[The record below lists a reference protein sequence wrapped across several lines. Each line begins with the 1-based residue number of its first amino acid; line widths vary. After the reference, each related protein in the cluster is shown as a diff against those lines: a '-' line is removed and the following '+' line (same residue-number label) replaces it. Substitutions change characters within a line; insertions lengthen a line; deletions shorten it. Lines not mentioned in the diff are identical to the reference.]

1 MKNHSYLSILFLLCF
16 AFAKAQS
23 NKSALE
29 QRKAELQKEI
39 NQFDRLLKNVRKEK
53 KTMVLL
59 VETIDKKIARTQEII
74 NITNKQANN
83 LTRNIKANAAEI
95 KKLNTEIKG
104 LKAEYAEMIV
114 KAYKSQNDQSR
125 LMFLLSSEDFLQA
138 YKRVQ
143 YLQSYANYRKKQA
156 DEITVKSVALEEM
169 NVELESEKKEKT
181 KVLALNKK
189 QREALKVD
197 KVEQENLLAVVRAN
211 EKEYAADI
219 KEKAKE
225 RNKID
230 RELKA
235 LIAADIKA
243 SNKGRTGAVANK
255 FFLTPE
261 AKILANNFKSNKG
274 KLPWPVEEG
283 FVSMGYGVQA
293 HPIFRTLTVDSNGLR
308 LQSRAGAKVRAIF
321 EGEVIRITKSKYGI
335 LAVYIRHGNYTSIY
349 NNLRTVT
356 VEKGDKVSTKD
367 IIGEI
372 FTSNSGETELK
383 FVLMEDTETVDPAKW
398 IARKR

>member
-1 MKNHSYLSILFLLCF
+1 MKKHFYLSILFLLCF

-23 NKSALE
+23 EKAALE
-29 QRKAELQKEI
+29 QRKADIQREI
-39 NQFDRLLKNVRKEK
+39 NQFDRLLKNVRKEE

-59 VETIDKKIARTQEII
+59 VETIDKKILRTQEII
-74 NITNKQANN
+74 NITNRQANN

-95 KKLNTEIKG
+95 KKLNTEVKA

-114 KAYKSQNDQSR
+114 KSYKSQNDQSR

-143 YLQSYANYRKKQA
+143 YLKSYADYRKKQA
-156 DEITVKSVALEEM
+156 EEITIKSEAIAAKNVALEE
-169 NVELESEKKEKT
+169 EKKEKN

-189 QREALKVD
+189 QRAALKVD
-197 KVEQENLLAVVRAN
+197 KVEQENLLAVVKEN
-211 EKEYAADI
+211 EKKYAADI
-219 KEKAKE
+219 KVKAKE

-243 SNKGRTGAVANK
+243 SNKGKTGAVANK

-283 FVSMGYGVQA
+283 FVSRRYGTQP
-293 HPIFRTLTVDSNGLR
+293 HPVVRSLTIDSNGLR
-308 LQSRAGAKVRAIF
+308 LQSPGGAKVRAIF

-335 LAVYIRHGNYTSIY
+335 LAVHIRHGNYTSIY
-349 NNLRTVT
+349 DNLKSVS
-356 VEKGDKVSTKD
+356 VEKGDTVNTKD
-367 IIGEI
+367 IIGGI

-383 FVLMEDTETVDPAKW
+383 FVLMQDNDTVDPAKW
-398 IARKR
+398 IARK

>member
-1 MKNHSYLSILFLLCF
+1 MKKHIYILMLFLLCF

-23 NKSALE
+23 EKAALE
-29 QRKAELQKEI
+29 ERKAEIQNEI
-39 NQFDRLLKNVRKEK
+39 NQFDRLLKNVRKEE

-59 VETIDKKIARTQEII
+59 VETIDKKISRTQEII
-74 NITNKQANN
+74 NITNKQANT
-83 LTRNIKANAAEI
+83 LTRNIKANLVEI
-95 KKLNTEIKG
+95 KKLEVEIKA

-114 KAYKSQNDQSR
+114 KAYKSKNDQSR

-156 DEITVKSVALEEM
+156 DEILLKSTAIADKNE
-169 NVELESEKKEKT
+169 ELESEKKEKSR
-181 KVLALNKK
+181 VLDLN
-189 QREALKVD
+189 QRQRAALKTD
-197 KVEQENLLAVVRAN
+197 KVEQVDLLAVVKAN
-211 EKEYAADI
+211 EKKYAADI
-219 KEKAKE
+219 KEKSRE

-230 RELKA
+230 SELRA

-243 SNKGRTGAVANK
+243 SNKGKTGAVANK

-261 AKILANNFKSNKG
+261 AKLLANNFKSNKG

-283 FVSMGYGVQA
+283 FVSRRYGKQP
-293 HPIFRTLTVDSNGLR
+293 HPVVRSLTIDSNGLR
-308 LQSRAGAKVRAIF
+308 MQSPEGAKVRSIF
-321 EGEVIRITKSKYGI
+321 EGKVIRITKSKYGI
-335 LAVYIRHGNYTSIY
+335 LAVHIRHGNYTSIY
-349 NNLRTVT
+349 DNLKLVSVETGDTVR
-356 VEKGDKVSTKD
+356 TKD

-383 FVLMEDTETVDPAKW
+383 FVLMQDTETVDPAQW
-398 IARKR
+398 IARK

>member
-1 MKNHSYLSILFLLCF
+1 MKKHFYLSILFLLCF

-23 NKSALE
+23 EKAALE
-29 QRKAELQKEI
+29 QRKAEIQREI
-39 NQFDRLLKNVRKEK
+39 NQFDRLLKNVRKEE

-59 VETIDKKIARTQEII
+59 VETIDKKILRTQEII
-74 NITNKQANN
+74 NITNRQANN

-95 KKLNTEIKG
+95 KKLNTEVKA

-114 KAYKSQNDQSR
+114 KSYKSQNDQSR

-143 YLQSYANYRKKQA
+143 YLKSYADYRKKQA
-156 DEITVKSVALEEM
+156 EEITIKSDAITAKNVALEE
-169 NVELESEKKEKT
+169 EKKEKN

-189 QREALKVD
+189 QRAALKID
-197 KVEQENLLAVVRAN
+197 KVEQENLLAVVKEN
-211 EKEYAADI
+211 EKKYAADI
-219 KEKAKE
+219 KVKAKE

-243 SNKGRTGAVANK
+243 SNKGKTGAVANK

-283 FVSMGYGVQA
+283 FVSRRYGTQP
-293 HPIFRTLTVDSNGLR
+293 HPVVRSLTIDSNGLR
-308 LQSRAGAKVRAIF
+308 LQSPGGAKVRAIF

-335 LAVYIRHGNYTSIY
+335 LAVHIRHGNYTSIY
-349 NNLRTVT
+349 DNLKSVS
-356 VEKGDKVSTKD
+356 VEKGDRVNTKD

-383 FVLMEDTETVDPAKW
+383 FVLMQDNDTVDPAKW
-398 IARKR
+398 IARK

>member
-1 MKNHSYLSILFLLCF
+1 MKKHIYLLLLLLFCF

-23 NKSALE
+23 EKAALE
-29 QRKAELQKEI
+29 ERKAKIQQEI
-39 NQFDRLLKNVRKEK
+39 NQFDRLLKNVRKEE

-59 VETIDKKIARTQEII
+59 VETIDKKISRTQEII
-74 NITNKQANN
+74 NLTNKQANA

-95 KKLNTEIKG
+95 KKLEVEIKA

-114 KAYKSQNDQSR
+114 KAYKSKNDQSR

-156 DEITVKSVALEEM
+156 DEILLKSTALADK
-169 NVELESEKKEKT
+169 NIELENEKKEKT
-181 KVLALNKK
+181 RVLDLN
-189 QREALKVD
+189 QRQRAALKTD
-197 KVEQENLLAVVRAN
+197 KVEQVDLLAVVKAN
-211 EKEYAADI
+211 EKKYAADI
-219 KEKAKE
+219 KEKSRE

-230 RELKA
+230 RELRA

-243 SNKGRTGAVANK
+243 SNKGKTGAVANK

-261 AKILANNFKSNKG
+261 AKLLANNFISNKG

-283 FVSMGYGVQA
+283 FVSRRYGKQP
-293 HPIFRTLTVDSNGLR
+293 HPVVRSLTIDSNGLR
-308 LQSRAGAKVRAIF
+308 LQSPSGAKVRAIF

-335 LAVYIRHGNYTSIY
+335 LAVHIRHGNYTSIY
-349 NNLRTVT
+349 DNLKLVS
-356 VEKGDKVSTKD
+356 VEKGDRVKTKD
-367 IIGEI
+367 RIGEI

-383 FVLMEDTETVDPAKW
+383 FVLMQDTETVDPAQW
-398 IARKR
+398 IARK

>member
-1 MKNHSYLSILFLLCF
+1 MKKHFYLSILFLLCF

-23 NKSALE
+23 EKAALE
-29 QRKAELQKEI
+29 QRKAEIQREI
-39 NQFDRLLKNVRKEK
+39 NQFDRLLKNVRKEE

-59 VETIDKKIARTQEII
+59 VETIDKKILRTQEII

-95 KKLNTEIKG
+95 KKLNTEVKA

-114 KAYKSQNDQSR
+114 KSYKSQNDQSR

-143 YLQSYANYRKKQA
+143 YLKSYADYRKKQA
-156 DEITVKSVALEEM
+156 EEITIKSDAIAAKNVALEE
-169 NVELESEKKEKT
+169 EKKEKN

-189 QREALKVD
+189 QRAALKID
-197 KVEQENLLAVVRAN
+197 KVEQENLLAVVKEN
-211 EKEYAADI
+211 EKKYAADI
-219 KEKAKE
+219 KVKAKE

-243 SNKGRTGAVANK
+243 SNKGKTGAVANK

-261 AKILANNFKSNKG
+261 AKILANSFKSNKG

-283 FVSMGYGVQA
+283 FVSRRYGTQP
-293 HPIFRTLTVDSNGLR
+293 HPVVRSLTIDSNGLR
-308 LQSRAGAKVRAIF
+308 LQSPGGAKVRAIF

-335 LAVYIRHGNYTSIY
+335 LAVHIRHGNYTSIY
-349 NNLRTVT
+349 DNLKSVS
-356 VEKGDKVSTKD
+356 VEKGDMVNTKD

-383 FVLMEDTETVDPAKW
+383 FVLMQDNDTVDPAQW
-398 IARKR
+398 IARK

>member
-1 MKNHSYLSILFLLCF
+1 MKKHIYILMLFLLCF

-23 NKSALE
+23 EKAALE
-29 QRKAELQKEI
+29 ERKAEIQNEI
-39 NQFDRLLKNVRKEK
+39 NQFDRLLKNVRKEE

-59 VETIDKKIARTQEII
+59 VETIDKKISRTQEII
-74 NITNKQANN
+74 NITNKQANT
-83 LTRNIKANAAEI
+83 LTRNIKANLVEI
-95 KKLNTEIKG
+95 KKLEVEIKA

-114 KAYKSQNDQSR
+114 KAYKSKNDQSR

-156 DEITVKSVALEEM
+156 DEILLKSTAIADKNE
-169 NVELESEKKEKT
+169 ELESEKKEKSR
-181 KVLALNKK
+181 VLDLN
-189 QREALKVD
+189 QRQRAALKTD
-197 KVEQENLLAVVRAN
+197 KVEQVDLLAVVKAN
-211 EKEYAADI
+211 EKKYAADI
-219 KEKAKE
+219 KEKSRE

-230 RELKA
+230 SELKA

-243 SNKGRTGAVANK
+243 SNKGKTGAVANK

-261 AKILANNFKSNKG
+261 AKLLANNFKSNKG

-283 FVSMGYGVQA
+283 FVSRRYGKQP
-293 HPIFRTLTVDSNGLR
+293 HPVVRSLTIDSNGLR
-308 LQSRAGAKVRAIF
+308 MQSPEGAKVRSIF
-321 EGEVIRITKSKYGI
+321 EGKVIRITKSKYGI
-335 LAVYIRHGNYTSIY
+335 LAVHIRHGNYTSIY
-349 NNLRTVT
+349 DNLKLVSVETGDTVR
-356 VEKGDKVSTKD
+356 TKD

-383 FVLMEDTETVDPAKW
+383 FVLMQDTETVDPAQW
-398 IARKR
+398 IARK

>member
-39 NQFDRLLKNVRKEK
+39 NQFDRLLKNVRKEE

-156 DEITVKSVALEEM
+156 DEITVKSVALEEK

>member
-1 MKNHSYLSILFLLCF
+1 MKKHIYILMLFLLCF

-23 NKSALE
+23 EKAALE
-29 QRKAELQKEI
+29 ERKAEIQNEI
-39 NQFDRLLKNVRKEK
+39 NQFDRLLKNVRKEE

-59 VETIDKKIARTQEII
+59 VETIDKKISRTQEII
-74 NITNKQANN
+74 NITNKQANT
-83 LTRNIKANAAEI
+83 LTRNIKSNLVEI
-95 KKLNTEIKG
+95 KKLEVEIKA

-114 KAYKSQNDQSR
+114 KAYKSKNDQSR

-156 DEITVKSVALEEM
+156 DEILLKSTAIADKNE
-169 NVELESEKKEKT
+169 ELESEKKEKSR
-181 KVLALNKK
+181 VLDLN
-189 QREALKVD
+189 QRQRAALKTD
-197 KVEQENLLAVVRAN
+197 KVEQVDLLAVVKAN
-211 EKEYAADI
+211 EKKYAADI
-219 KEKAKE
+219 KEKSRE

-230 RELKA
+230 SELRA

-243 SNKGRTGAVANK
+243 SNKGKTGAVANK

-261 AKILANNFKSNKG
+261 AKLLANNFISNKG

-283 FVSMGYGVQA
+283 FVSRRYGKQP
-293 HPIFRTLTVDSNGLR
+293 HPVVRSLTIDSNGLR
-308 LQSRAGAKVRAIF
+308 MQSPEGAKVRSIF
-321 EGEVIRITKSKYGI
+321 EGKVIRITKSKYGI
-335 LAVYIRHGNYTSIY
+335 LAVHIRHGNYTSIY
-349 NNLRTVT
+349 DNLKLVSVETGDTVR
-356 VEKGDKVSTKD
+356 TKD

-383 FVLMEDTETVDPAKW
+383 FVLMQDTETVDPAQW
-398 IARKR
+398 IARK

>member
-1 MKNHSYLSILFLLCF
+1 MKKHFYLSILFLLCF

-23 NKSALE
+23 EKAALE
-29 QRKAELQKEI
+29 QRKAEIQREI
-39 NQFDRLLKNVRKEK
+39 NQFDRLLKNVRKEE

-59 VETIDKKIARTQEII
+59 VETIDKKILRTQMII

-95 KKLNTEIKG
+95 KKLNTEVKA

-114 KAYKSQNDQSR
+114 KSYKSQNDQSR

-143 YLQSYANYRKKQA
+143 YLKSYADYRKKQA
-156 DEITVKSVALEEM
+156 EEITIKSDAIAAKNVALEE
-169 NVELESEKKEKT
+169 EKKEKN

-189 QREALKVD
+189 QRAALKID
-197 KVEQENLLAVVRAN
+197 KVEQENLLAVVKEN
-211 EKEYAADI
+211 EKKYAADI
-219 KEKAKE
+219 KVKAKE

-243 SNKGRTGAVANK
+243 SNKGKTGAVANK

-283 FVSMGYGVQA
+283 FVSRRYGTQP
-293 HPIFRTLTVDSNGLR
+293 HPVVRSLTIDSNGLR
-308 LQSRAGAKVRAIF
+308 LQSPGGAKVRAIF

-335 LAVYIRHGNYTSIY
+335 LAVHIRHGNYTSIY
-349 NNLRTVT
+349 DNLKSVS
-356 VEKGDKVSTKD
+356 VEKGDMVNTKD

-383 FVLMEDTETVDPAKW
+383 FVLMQDNDTVDPAQW
-398 IARKR
+398 IARK

>member
-1 MKNHSYLSILFLLCF
+1 MKKHIYILILFFLCF

-23 NKSALE
+23 EKAALE
-29 QRKAELQKEI
+29 ERKAEIQNEI
-39 NQFDRLLKNVRKEK
+39 NQFDRLLKNVRKEE

-59 VETIDKKIARTQEII
+59 VETIDKKISRTQEII
-74 NITNKQANN
+74 NITNKQANT
-83 LTRNIKANAAEI
+83 LTRNIKANLVQI
-95 KKLNTEIKG
+95 KKLEVEIKA

-114 KAYKSQNDQSR
+114 KAYKSKNDQSR

-156 DEITVKSVALEEM
+156 DEILLKSTAIADKNE
-169 NVELESEKKEKT
+169 ELESEKKEKSR
-181 KVLALNKK
+181 VLDLNKR
-189 QREALKVD
+189 QRAALKTD
-197 KVEQENLLAVVRAN
+197 KVEQVDLLAVVKAN
-211 EKEYAADI
+211 EKKYAADI
-219 KEKAKE
+219 KEKSRE

-230 RELKA
+230 SELRA

-243 SNKGRTGAVANK
+243 SNKGKTGAVANK

-261 AKILANNFKSNKG
+261 AKLLANNFIRNKG
-274 KLPWPVEEG
+274 KLQWPLEEG
-283 FVSMGYGVQA
+283 FVSSRYGKQPNPVV
-293 HPIFRTLTVDSNGLR
+293 RSLTIDSNGLR
-308 LQSRAGAKVRAIF
+308 MQSPEGAKVRAIF

-335 LAVYIRHGNYTSIY
+335 LAVHIRHGNYTSIY
-349 NNLRTVT
+349 DNLKLVSVETGDTVR
-356 VEKGDKVSTKD
+356 TKD

-383 FVLMEDTETVDPAKW
+383 FVLMQDTETVDPAQW
-398 IARKR
+398 IARK

>member
-1 MKNHSYLSILFLLCF
+1 MKKHIYLLLLLLLCF

-23 NKSALE
+23 EKAALE
-29 QRKAELQKEI
+29 ERKAKIQQEI
-39 NQFDRLLKNVRKEK
+39 NQFDRLLKNVRKEE

-59 VETIDKKIARTQEII
+59 VETIDKKISRTQEII
-74 NITNKQANN
+74 NLTNKQANT

-95 KKLNTEIKG
+95 KKLEVEIKA

-114 KAYKSQNDQSR
+114 KAYKSKNDQSR

-156 DEITVKSVALEEM
+156 DEILLKSTALADK
-169 NVELESEKKEKT
+169 NIELENEKKEKT
-181 KVLALNKK
+181 RVLDLN
-189 QREALKVD
+189 QRQRAALKTD
-197 KVEQENLLAVVRAN
+197 KVEQVDLLAVVKAN
-211 EKEYAADI
+211 EKKYAADI
-219 KEKAKE
+219 KEKSRE

-230 RELKA
+230 RELRA

-243 SNKGRTGAVANK
+243 SNKGKTGAVANK

-261 AKILANNFKSNKG
+261 AKLLANNFISNKG

-283 FVSMGYGVQA
+283 FVSRRYGKQP
-293 HPIFRTLTVDSNGLR
+293 HPVVRSLTIDSNGLR
-308 LQSRAGAKVRAIF
+308 LQSPSGAKVRAIF

-335 LAVYIRHGNYTSIY
+335 LAVHIRHGNYTSIY
-349 NNLRTVT
+349 DNLKLVS
-356 VEKGDKVSTKD
+356 VEKGDRVKTKD
-367 IIGEI
+367 RIGEI

-383 FVLMEDTETVDPAKW
+383 FVLMQDTETVDPAQW
-398 IARKR
+398 IARK

>member
-1 MKNHSYLSILFLLCF
+1 MRKHIYLSVVFVLCF

-23 NKSALE
+23 SKAALE
-29 QRKAELQKEI
+29 QRKAEIQREI
-39 NQFDRLLKNVRKEK
+39 NQFDRLLKNVRKEE

-83 LTRNIKANAAEI
+83 LTRTIRTNTAEI
-95 KKLNTEIKG
+95 KKLQEEIKG

-156 DEITVKSVALEEM
+156 EEITVKSDAL
-169 NVELESEKKEKT
+169 SEKNKLLAQEKEEKN
-181 KVLALNKK
+181 KVIALNKK
-189 QREALKVD
+189 QRAALKED
-197 KVEQENLLAVVRAN
+197 KIEQENLLAVVRAN

-243 SNKGRTGAVANK
+243 SNKGKTGAVANK

-283 FVSMGYGVQA
+283 FVSRRYGRQP
-293 HPIFRTLTVDSNGLR
+293 HPVVRSLTIESNGIR
-308 LQSRAGAKVRAIF
+308 LQSPAGAKVRAVF
-321 EGEVIRITKSKYGI
+321 EGEVIRITKSRYGI
-335 LAVYIRHGNYTSIY
+335 LAVHIRHGNYTSIY
-349 NNLRTVT
+349 DNLKIVS
-356 VEKGDKVSTKD
+356 VEKGDKVNTKD
-367 IIGEI
+367 VIGEI

-383 FVLMEDTETVDPAKW
+383 FVLMQDTETVDPASW
-398 IARKR
+398 IARK

>member
-1 MKNHSYLSILFLLCF
+1 MKKHIYLLLLLLLCF

-23 NKSALE
+23 EKAALE
-29 QRKAELQKEI
+29 ERKAKIQQEI
-39 NQFDRLLKNVRKEK
+39 NQFDRLLKNVRKEE

-59 VETIDKKIARTQEII
+59 VETIDKKISRTQEII
-74 NITNKQANN
+74 NLTNKQANT
-83 LTRNIKANAAEI
+83 LTRNIKANAVEI
-95 KKLNTEIKG
+95 KKLEVEIKA

-114 KAYKSQNDQSR
+114 KAYKSKNDQSR

-156 DEITVKSVALEEM
+156 DEILLKSTALADK
-169 NVELESEKKEKT
+169 NIELENEKKEKT
-181 KVLALNKK
+181 RVLDLN
-189 QREALKVD
+189 QRQRAALKTD
-197 KVEQENLLAVVRAN
+197 KVEQVDLLAVVKAN
-211 EKEYAADI
+211 EKKYAADI
-219 KEKAKE
+219 KEKSRE

-230 RELKA
+230 RELRA

-243 SNKGRTGAVANK
+243 SNKGKTGAVANK

-261 AKILANNFKSNKG
+261 AKLLANNFISNKG

-283 FVSMGYGVQA
+283 FVSRRYGKQP
-293 HPIFRTLTVDSNGLR
+293 HPVVRSLTIDSNGLR
-308 LQSRAGAKVRAIF
+308 LQSPSGAKVRAIF

-335 LAVYIRHGNYTSIY
+335 LAVHIRHGNYTSIY
-349 NNLRTVT
+349 DNLKLVS
-356 VEKGDKVSTKD
+356 VEKGDRVKTKD
-367 IIGEI
+367 RIGEI

-383 FVLMEDTETVDPAKW
+383 FVLMQDTETVDPAQW
-398 IARKR
+398 IARK

>member
-1 MKNHSYLSILFLLCF
+1 MKKHFYLSILFLLCF
-16 AFAKAQS
+16 AFAEAQS
-23 NKSALE
+23 EKAALE
-29 QRKAELQKEI
+29 QRKAEIQREI
-39 NQFDRLLKNVRKEK
+39 NQFDRLLKNVRKEE

-59 VETIDKKIARTQEII
+59 VETIDKKILRTQEII

-83 LTRNIKANAAEI
+83 LTRNINANAAEI
-95 KKLNTEIKG
+95 KKLNTEVKA

-114 KAYKSQNDQSR
+114 KSYKSQNDQSR

-143 YLQSYANYRKKQA
+143 YLKSYADYRKKQA
-156 DEITVKSVALEEM
+156 EEITIKSDAIAVKNVALEE
-169 NVELESEKKEKT
+169 EKKEKN

-189 QREALKVD
+189 QRAALKID
-197 KVEQENLLAVVRAN
+197 KVEQENLLAVVKEN
-211 EKEYAADI
+211 EKKYAADI
-219 KEKAKE
+219 KVKAKE

-243 SNKGRTGAVANK
+243 SNKGKTGAVANK

-283 FVSMGYGVQA
+283 FVSRRYGTQP
-293 HPIFRTLTVDSNGLR
+293 HPVVRSLTIDSNGLR
-308 LQSRAGAKVRAIF
+308 LQSPGGAKVRAIF

-335 LAVYIRHGNYTSIY
+335 LAVHIRHGNYTSIY
-349 NNLRTVT
+349 DNLKSVS
-356 VEKGDKVSTKD
+356 VEKGDAVNTKD

-383 FVLMEDTETVDPAKW
+383 FVLMQDNDTVDPAQW
-398 IARKR
+398 IARK

>member
-1 MKNHSYLSILFLLCF
+1 MKKHFYLSILFLLCF
-16 AFAKAQS
+16 VFAKAQS
-23 NKSALE
+23 EKAALE
-29 QRKAELQKEI
+29 QRKAEIQREI
-39 NQFDRLLKNVRKEK
+39 NQFDRLLKNVRKEE

-59 VETIDKKIARTQEII
+59 VETIDKKILRTQEII

-95 KKLNTEIKG
+95 KKLNTEVKA

-114 KAYKSQNDQSR
+114 KSYKSQNDQSR

-143 YLQSYANYRKKQA
+143 YLKSYADYRKKQA
-156 DEITVKSVALEEM
+156 EEITIKSDAIAAKNVALEE
-169 NVELESEKKEKT
+169 EKKEKN

-189 QREALKVD
+189 QRAALKID
-197 KVEQENLLAVVRAN
+197 KVEQENLLAVVKEN
-211 EKEYAADI
+211 EKKYAADI
-219 KEKAKE
+219 KVKAKE

-243 SNKGRTGAVANK
+243 SNKGKTGAVANK

-283 FVSMGYGVQA
+283 FVSRRYGTQP
-293 HPIFRTLTVDSNGLR
+293 HPVVRSLTIDSNGIR
-308 LQSRAGAKVRAIF
+308 LQSPGGAKVRAIF

-335 LAVYIRHGNYTSIY
+335 LAVHIRHGNYTSIY
-349 NNLRTVT
+349 DNLKSVS
-356 VEKGDKVSTKD
+356 VEKGDMVNTKD

-383 FVLMEDTETVDPAKW
+383 FVLMQDNDTVDPAQW
-398 IARKR
+398 IARK

>member
-1 MKNHSYLSILFLLCF
+1 MKKHCSLFIVFVLCF
-16 AFAKAQS
+16 AFAKAQTS
-23 NKSALE
+23 KAALE
-29 QRKAELQKEI
+29 RRKAEIQKEI
-39 NQFDRLLKNVRKEK
+39 NQFDRLLKSVRKEE

-83 LTRNIKANAAEI
+83 LTRNIKANTAQI
-95 KKLNTEIKG
+95 KKLQEEIKS

-125 LMFLLSSEDFLQA
+125 LMFLLSSENFLQA

-156 DEITVKSVALEEM
+156 EEITVKSDAL
-169 NVELESEKKEKT
+169 SEKNKLLAQEKEEKN
-181 KVLALNKK
+181 KVIALNKK
-189 QREALKVD
+189 QRAALKDD
-197 KVEQENLLAVVRAN
+197 KIEQENLLAVVRAN

-219 KEKAKE
+219 REKAKE

-243 SNKGRTGAVANK
+243 SNKGKTGAVANK

-283 FVSMGYGVQA
+283 FVSRRYGRQP
-293 HPIFRTLTVDSNGLR
+293 HPVVRSLTIESNGIR
-308 LQSRAGAKVRAIF
+308 LQSPAGAKVRAVF
-321 EGEVIRITKSKYGI
+321 EGEVIRITKSRYGI
-335 LAVYIRHGNYTSIY
+335 LAVHIRHGNYTSIY
-349 NNLRTVT
+349 DNLKIVS
-356 VEKGDKVSTKD
+356 VEKGDKVNTKD

-383 FVLMEDTETVDPAKW
+383 FVLMQDTETVDPASW
-398 IARKR
+398 IARK

>member
-1 MKNHSYLSILFLLCF
+1 MLFLLCF

-23 NKSALE
+23 EKAALE
-29 QRKAELQKEI
+29 ERKAEIQKDI
-39 NQFDRLLKNVRKEK
+39 NQFDRLLKNVRKEE

-59 VETIDKKIARTQEII
+59 VETIDKKISRTQEII
-74 NITNKQANN
+74 NITNKQANT
-83 LTRNIKANAAEI
+83 LTRNIKANLVEI
-95 KKLNTEIKG
+95 KKLEVEIKA

-114 KAYKSQNDQSR
+114 KAYKSKNDQSR

-156 DEITVKSVALEEM
+156 DEILLKSTAIADKNE
-169 NVELESEKKEKT
+169 ELESEKKEKSR
-181 KVLALNKK
+181 VLDLN
-189 QREALKVD
+189 QRQRAALKTD
-197 KVEQENLLAVVRAN
+197 KVEQVDLLAVVKAN
-211 EKEYAADI
+211 EKKYAADI
-219 KEKAKE
+219 KEKSRE

-230 RELKA
+230 SELKA

-243 SNKGRTGAVANK
+243 SNKGKTGAVANK

-261 AKILANNFKSNKG
+261 AKLLANNFKSNKG

-283 FVSMGYGVQA
+283 FVSRRYGKQP
-293 HPIFRTLTVDSNGLR
+293 HPVVRSLTIDSNGLR
-308 LQSRAGAKVRAIF
+308 MQSPGGAKVRSIF
-321 EGEVIRITKSKYGI
+321 EGKVIRITKSKYGI
-335 LAVYIRHGNYTSIY
+335 LAVHIRHGNYTSIY
-349 NNLRTVT
+349 DNLKSVSVETGDTV
-356 VEKGDKVSTKD
+356 KTKD

-383 FVLMEDTETVDPAKW
+383 FVLMQDTETVDPAHW
-398 IARKR
+398 IARK

>member
-1 MKNHSYLSILFLLCF
+1 MKKHCLLFIVFVLCF
-16 AFAKAQS
+16 AFAKAQTS
-23 NKSALE
+23 KAALE
-29 QRKAELQKEI
+29 RRKAEIQKEI
-39 NQFDRLLKNVRKEK
+39 NQFDRLLKSVRKEE

-83 LTRNIKANAAEI
+83 LTRNIKANTAQI
-95 KKLNTEIKG
+95 KKLQEEIKS

-125 LMFLLSSEDFLQA
+125 LMFLLSSENFLQA

-156 DEITVKSVALEEM
+156 EEITVKSDAL
-169 NVELESEKKEKT
+169 SEKNKLLAQEKEEKN
-181 KVLALNKK
+181 KVIALNKK
-189 QREALKVD
+189 QRAALKDD
-197 KVEQENLLAVVRAN
+197 KIEQENLLAVVRAN

-230 RELKA
+230 RELRA

-243 SNKGRTGAVANK
+243 SNKGKTGAVANK

-283 FVSMGYGVQA
+283 FVSRRYGRQP
-293 HPIFRTLTVDSNGLR
+293 HPVVRSLTIESNGIR
-308 LQSRAGAKVRAIF
+308 LQSPAGAKVRAVF
-321 EGEVIRITKSKYGI
+321 EGEVIRITKSRYGI
-335 LAVYIRHGNYTSIY
+335 LAVHIRHGNYTSIY
-349 NNLRTVT
+349 DNLKIVS
-356 VEKGDKVSTKD
+356 VEKGDKVNTKD

-383 FVLMEDTETVDPAKW
+383 FVLMQDTETVDPASW
-398 IARKR
+398 IARK

>member
-1 MKNHSYLSILFLLCF
+1 MLFLLCF

-23 NKSALE
+23 EKAALE
-29 QRKAELQKEI
+29 ERKAEIQKDI
-39 NQFDRLLKNVRKEK
+39 NQFDRLLKNVRKEE

-59 VETIDKKIARTQEII
+59 VETIDKKISRTQEII
-74 NITNKQANN
+74 NITNKQANT

-95 KKLNTEIKG
+95 KKLEVEIKA

-114 KAYKSQNDQSR
+114 KAYKSKNDQSR

-156 DEITVKSVALEEM
+156 DEISLKSTALADKNIELETEKEEKSRVLDMNQRQRVAL
-169 NVELESEKKEKT
+169 KT
-181 KVLALNKK
+181 
-189 QREALKVD
+189 D
-197 KVEQENLLAVVRAN
+197 KVEQVDLLAVVKAN
-211 EKEYAADI
+211 EKKYAADI
-219 KEKAKE
+219 KEKSKE

-230 RELKA
+230 RELRA

-243 SNKGRTGAVANK
+243 SNKGKTGAVANK

-261 AKILANNFKSNKG
+261 AKILANNFISNKG

-283 FVSMGYGVQA
+283 FVSRRYGKQP
-293 HPIFRTLTVDSNGLR
+293 HPVVRSLTIDSNGLR
-308 LQSRAGAKVRAIF
+308 MQSPSGAKVRAIF

-335 LAVYIRHGNYTSIY
+335 LAVHIRHGNYTSIY
-349 NNLRTVT
+349 DNLKLVI
-356 VEKGDKVSTKD
+356 VEKGDNVNTKD

-383 FVLMEDTETVDPAKW
+383 FVLMQDTETVDPAQW
-398 IARKR
+398 IARK

>member
-1 MKNHSYLSILFLLCF
+1 LCF

-23 NKSALE
+23 EKAALE
-29 QRKAELQKEI
+29 ERKAEIQKDI
-39 NQFDRLLKNVRKEK
+39 NQFDRLLKNVRKEE

-59 VETIDKKIARTQEII
+59 VETIDKKISRTQEII
-74 NITNKQANN
+74 NITNKQANT

-95 KKLNTEIKG
+95 KKLEVEIKA

-114 KAYKSQNDQSR
+114 KAYKSKNDQSR

-156 DEITVKSVALEEM
+156 DEISLKSTALADKNIELETEKEEKSRVLDMNQRQRVAL
-169 NVELESEKKEKT
+169 KT
-181 KVLALNKK
+181 
-189 QREALKVD
+189 D
-197 KVEQENLLAVVRAN
+197 KVEQVDLLAVVKAN
-211 EKEYAADI
+211 EKKYAADI
-219 KEKAKE
+219 KEKSKE

-230 RELKA
+230 RELRA

-243 SNKGRTGAVANK
+243 SNKGKTGAVANK

-261 AKILANNFKSNKG
+261 AKILANNFISNKG

-283 FVSMGYGVQA
+283 FVSRRYGKQP
-293 HPIFRTLTVDSNGLR
+293 HPVVRSLTIDSNGLR
-308 LQSRAGAKVRAIF
+308 MQSPSGAKVRAIF

-335 LAVYIRHGNYTSIY
+335 LAVHIRHGNYTSIY
-349 NNLRTVT
+349 DNLKLVI
-356 VEKGDKVSTKD
+356 VEKGDNVNTKD

-383 FVLMEDTETVDPAKW
+383 FVLMQDTETVDPAQW
-398 IARKR
+398 IARK

>member
-1 MKNHSYLSILFLLCF
+1 MKKHIYLLLLLLFCF

-23 NKSALE
+23 EKAALE
-29 QRKAELQKEI
+29 ERKAKIQQEI
-39 NQFDRLLKNVRKEK
+39 NQFDRLLKNVRKEE

-59 VETIDKKIARTQEII
+59 VETIDKKISRTQEII
-74 NITNKQANN
+74 NLTNKQANT

-95 KKLNTEIKG
+95 KKLEVEIKA

-114 KAYKSQNDQSR
+114 KAYKSKNDQSR

-156 DEITVKSVALEEM
+156 DEILLKSTALADK
-169 NVELESEKKEKT
+169 NIELENEKKEKT
-181 KVLALNKK
+181 RVLDLN
-189 QREALKVD
+189 QRQRAALKTD
-197 KVEQENLLAVVRAN
+197 KVEQVDLLAVVKAN
-211 EKEYAADI
+211 EKKYAADI
-219 KEKAKE
+219 KEKSRE

-230 RELKA
+230 RELRA

-243 SNKGRTGAVANK
+243 SNKGKTGAVANK

-261 AKILANNFKSNKG
+261 AKLLANNFISNKG

-283 FVSMGYGVQA
+283 FVSRRYGKQP
-293 HPIFRTLTVDSNGLR
+293 HPVVRSLTIDSNGLR
-308 LQSRAGAKVRAIF
+308 LQSPSGAKVRAIF

-335 LAVYIRHGNYTSIY
+335 LAVHIRHGNYTSIY
-349 NNLRTVT
+349 DNLKLVS
-356 VEKGDKVSTKD
+356 VEKGDRVKTKD
-367 IIGEI
+367 RIGEI

-383 FVLMEDTETVDPAKW
+383 FVLMQDTETVDPAQW
-398 IARKR
+398 IARK

>member
-1 MKNHSYLSILFLLCF
+1 MKKHCLLFIVFVLCF
-16 AFAKAQS
+16 AFAKAQTS
-23 NKSALE
+23 KAALE
-29 QRKAELQKEI
+29 RRKAEIQKEI
-39 NQFDRLLKNVRKEK
+39 NQFDRLLKSVRKEE

-83 LTRNIKANAAEI
+83 LTRNIKANTAQI
-95 KKLNTEIKG
+95 KKLQEEIKS

-125 LMFLLSSEDFLQA
+125 LMFLLSSENFLQA

-156 DEITVKSVALEEM
+156 EEITVKSDAL
-169 NVELESEKKEKT
+169 SEKNKLLAQEKEEKN
-181 KVLALNKK
+181 KVIALNKK
-189 QREALKVD
+189 QRAALKDD
-197 KVEQENLLAVVRAN
+197 KIEQENLLAVVRAN

-219 KEKAKE
+219 REKAKE

-243 SNKGRTGAVANK
+243 SNKGKTGAVANK

-283 FVSMGYGVQA
+283 FVSRRYGRQP
-293 HPIFRTLTVDSNGLR
+293 HPVVRSLTIESNGIR
-308 LQSRAGAKVRAIF
+308 LQSPAGAKVRAVF
-321 EGEVIRITKSKYGI
+321 EGEVIRITKSRYGI
-335 LAVYIRHGNYTSIY
+335 LAVHIRHGNYTSIY
-349 NNLRTVT
+349 DNLKIVS
-356 VEKGDKVSTKD
+356 VEKGDKVNTKD

-383 FVLMEDTETVDPAKW
+383 FVLMQDTETVDPASW
-398 IARKR
+398 IARK

>member
-1 MKNHSYLSILFLLCF
+1 MKKHFYLSILFLLCF

-23 NKSALE
+23 EKAALE
-29 QRKAELQKEI
+29 QRKAEIQREI
-39 NQFDRLLKNVRKEK
+39 NQFDRLLKNVRKEE

-59 VETIDKKIARTQEII
+59 VETIDKKILRTQEII

-95 KKLNTEIKG
+95 KKLNTEVKA

-114 KAYKSQNDQSR
+114 KSYKSQNDQSR

-143 YLQSYANYRKKQA
+143 YLKSYADYRKKQA
-156 DEITVKSVALEEM
+156 EEITIKSDAIAVKNVALEE
-169 NVELESEKKEKT
+169 EKKEKN

-189 QREALKVD
+189 QRAALKID
-197 KVEQENLLAVVRAN
+197 KVEQENLLAVVKEN
-211 EKEYAADI
+211 EKKYAADI
-219 KEKAKE
+219 KVKAKE

-243 SNKGRTGAVANK
+243 SNKGKTGAVANK

-283 FVSMGYGVQA
+283 FVSRRYGTQP
-293 HPIFRTLTVDSNGLR
+293 HPVVRSLTIDSNGLR
-308 LQSRAGAKVRAIF
+308 LQSPGGAKVRAIF

-335 LAVYIRHGNYTSIY
+335 LAVHIRHGNYTSIY
-349 NNLRTVT
+349 DNLKSVS
-356 VEKGDKVSTKD
+356 VEKGDAVNTKD

-383 FVLMEDTETVDPAKW
+383 FVLMQDNDTVDPAQW
-398 IARKR
+398 IARK

>member
-39 NQFDRLLKNVRKEK
+39 NQYDRLLKNVRKEE

>member
-1 MKNHSYLSILFLLCF
+1 MKKHCLLFIVFVLCF
-16 AFAKAQS
+16 AFAKAQTS
-23 NKSALE
+23 KAALE
-29 QRKAELQKEI
+29 RRKAEIQKEI
-39 NQFDRLLKNVRKEK
+39 NQFDRLLKSVRKEE

-83 LTRNIKANAAEI
+83 LTRNIKANTAQI
-95 KKLNTEIKG
+95 KKLQEEIKS

-125 LMFLLSSEDFLQA
+125 LMFLLSSENFLQA

-156 DEITVKSVALEEM
+156 EEITVKSDAL
-169 NVELESEKKEKT
+169 SEKNKLLAQEKEEKN
-181 KVLALNKK
+181 KVIALNKK
-189 QREALKVD
+189 QRAALKDD
-197 KVEQENLLAVVRAN
+197 KIEQENLLAVVRAN

-230 RELKA
+230 RELRA

-243 SNKGRTGAVANK
+243 SNKGKTGAVANK

-261 AKILANNFKSNKG
+261 AKILADNFKSNKG

-283 FVSMGYGVQA
+283 FVSRRYGRQP
-293 HPIFRTLTVDSNGLR
+293 HPVVRSLTIESNGIR
-308 LQSRAGAKVRAIF
+308 LQSPAGAKVRAVF
-321 EGEVIRITKSKYGI
+321 EGEVIRITKSRYGI
-335 LAVYIRHGNYTSIY
+335 LAVHIRHGNYTSIY
-349 NNLRTVT
+349 DNLKIVS
-356 VEKGDKVSTKD
+356 VEKGDKVNTKD

-383 FVLMEDTETVDPAKW
+383 FVLMQDTETVDPASW
-398 IARKR
+398 IARK

>member
-1 MKNHSYLSILFLLCF
+1 MKKHIYFLMLFLLCF

-23 NKSALE
+23 EKAALE
-29 QRKAELQKEI
+29 ERKAEIQKDI
-39 NQFDRLLKNVRKEK
+39 NQFDRLLKNVRKEE

-59 VETIDKKIARTQEII
+59 VETIDKKISRTQEII
-74 NITNKQANN
+74 NITNKQANT

-95 KKLNTEIKG
+95 KKLEVEIKA

-114 KAYKSQNDQSR
+114 KAYKSKNDQSR

-156 DEITVKSVALEEM
+156 DEISLKSTALADKNIELETEKEEKSRVLDMNQRQRVAL
-169 NVELESEKKEKT
+169 KT
-181 KVLALNKK
+181 
-189 QREALKVD
+189 D
-197 KVEQENLLAVVRAN
+197 KVEQVDLLAVVKAN
-211 EKEYAADI
+211 EKKYAADI
-219 KEKAKE
+219 KEKSKE

-230 RELKA
+230 RELRA

-243 SNKGRTGAVANK
+243 SNKGKTGAVANK

-261 AKILANNFKSNKG
+261 AKILANNFISNKG

-283 FVSMGYGVQA
+283 FVSRRYGKQP
-293 HPIFRTLTVDSNGLR
+293 HPVVRSLTIDSNGLR
-308 LQSRAGAKVRAIF
+308 MQSPSGAKVRAIF

-335 LAVYIRHGNYTSIY
+335 LAVHIRHGNYTSIY
-349 NNLRTVT
+349 DNLKLVI
-356 VEKGDKVSTKD
+356 VEKGDNVNTKD

-383 FVLMEDTETVDPAKW
+383 FVLMQDTETVDPAQW
-398 IARKR
+398 IARK

>member
-1 MKNHSYLSILFLLCF
+1 MKKHIYLLLLFLLCF

-23 NKSALE
+23 EKAVLE
-29 QRKAELQKEI
+29 ERKAEIQREI
-39 NQFDRLLKNVRKEK
+39 NQFDMLLKNVRKEE

-59 VETIDKKIARTQEII
+59 VETIDKKISRTQEII
-74 NITNKQANN
+74 NITNKQANT
-83 LTRNIKANAAEI
+83 LTRNIKSNVVQI
-95 KKLNTEIKG
+95 KKLEVEIKA

-114 KAYKSQNDQSR
+114 KAYKSKNDQSR

-143 YLQSYANYRKKQA
+143 YLQTYANYRKKQA
-156 DEITVKSVALEEM
+156 DEISLKSTGLADK
-169 NVELESEKKEKT
+169 NKELESEKEEKSR
-181 KVLALNKK
+181 VLALNKR
-189 QREALKVD
+189 QRVALKTD
-197 KVEQENLLAVVRAN
+197 KVEQVDLLAVVQAN
-211 EKEYAADI
+211 EKKYAADI
-219 KEKAKE
+219 KEKSRE

-230 RELKA
+230 LELRA

-243 SNKGRTGAVANK
+243 SNKGKTGTVENK

-283 FVSMGYGVQA
+283 FVSRRYGKQP
-293 HPIFRTLTVDSNGLR
+293 HPVVKSLTIDSNGLR
-308 LQSRAGAKVRAIF
+308 MQSPGGAKVRAIF

-335 LAVYIRHGNYTSIY
+335 LAVHIRHGNYTSIY
-349 NNLRTVT
+349 DNLKLVS
-356 VEKGDKVSTKD
+356 VEKGDTVNTKD

-383 FVLMEDTETVDPAKW
+383 FVLMQDTETIDPAQW
-398 IARKR
+398 IARK

>member
-1 MKNHSYLSILFLLCF
+1 MKKHFYLSILFLLCF

-23 NKSALE
+23 EKAALE
-29 QRKAELQKEI
+29 QRKAEIQREI
-39 NQFDRLLKNVRKEK
+39 NQFDRLLKNVRKEE

-59 VETIDKKIARTQEII
+59 VETIDKKILRTQEII

-95 KKLNTEIKG
+95 KKLNTEVKA

-114 KAYKSQNDQSR
+114 KSYKSQNDQSR

-143 YLQSYANYRKKQA
+143 YLKSYADYRKKQA
-156 DEITVKSVALEEM
+156 EEITIKSDAIAVKNVALEE
-169 NVELESEKKEKT
+169 EKKEKN

-189 QREALKVD
+189 QRAALKID
-197 KVEQENLLAVVRAN
+197 KVEQENLLAVVKEN
-211 EKEYAADI
+211 EKKYAADI
-219 KEKAKE
+219 KVKAKE

-243 SNKGRTGAVANK
+243 SNKGKTGAVANK

-283 FVSMGYGVQA
+283 FVSRRYGTQP
-293 HPIFRTLTVDSNGLR
+293 HPVVRSLTIDSNGLR
-308 LQSRAGAKVRAIF
+308 LQSPGGAKVRAIF

-335 LAVYIRHGNYTSIY
+335 LAVHIRHGNYTSIY
-349 NNLRTVT
+349 DNLKSVS
-356 VEKGDKVSTKD
+356 VEKGDAVNTKD

-383 FVLMEDTETVDPAKW
+383 FVLMQDNDTVDPAKW
-398 IARKR
+398 IARK